1 MKTLPVQ
8 AHSRMEPIS
17 ARSRREARKAPSH
30 NGYMSTETRKE
41 TDICVSL
48 TAVSKCI
55 YLFRNS
61 NSFQTKRP
69 TVGISALLLLVVFHL
84 SFILFVPVIFSLP
97 FFSVYRFL
105 CYTITGKS
113 WSLLQFNVLHFQPNL
128 RAADYMTTYCYKF
141 HFTGSYWCFMHV
153 W

>member
-1 MKTLPVQ
+1 MKTLPALSYPIQ

-30 NGYMSTETRKE
+30 DSYMSTETRKE
-41 TDICVSL
+41 RDVCVSL

-55 YLFRNS
+55 YLFRNA
-61 NSFQTKRP
+61 NSFQTKRFCSRKSNCWHLSF
-69 TVGISALLLLVVFHL
+69 TLCCGLL

-113 WSLLQFNVLHFQPNL
+113 RSLLQFNVLHF
-128 RAADYMTTYCYKF
+128 
-141 HFTGSYWCFMHV
+141 
-153 W
+153 